1 MWVFYA
7 MVVLAIMWPIVL
19 MNIHLRGTM
28 SLFEALA
35 NALLISLPFFF
46 IPPRWRWSALVP
58 VWLVALFFLTNMW
71 YWRFIGNFM
80 PITNYFLFNNVDST
94 VAGAVVSLM
103 KVKDVVMVAPAAVI
117 TVCYFIC
124 FRRRIRHYPVSL
136 KMQWLGTAVI
146 VALFVANEIR
156 VILHPTTID
165 FKNEAYYS
173 SPFHKKVRLH
183 YGKMHIT
190 PTGEYEA
197 SGLVVYFVKCLS
209 FELSRMFRDKEI
221 SPGELKCVENFWGIH
236 RSLSE
241 SECADSVCCG
251 ELDRNLIFIIVE
263 SLNSWAV
270 EYEHDGRKLMPVLDS
285 LVNAEG
291 TLSSLDMVSQIHS
304 GISSDGQFIYNT
316 GMYPASDVTTVMYYT
331 DNKVHPLSKM
341 LGGRRSFEVICESE
355 AMWKHSETTRM
366 YGYEHLYGNVN
377 LVADLNSIGMDEAM
391 FNKALSVMDT
401 IGRPFFAELTT
412 MSMHSPYKDANVSV
426 PDWIAGIEG
435 LPEMMRNYMGV
446 ANYFDTQL
454 GRFLEELK
462 RRGLYDDSLIV
473 IASDHESPVDKT
485 VDEMEYGRIAFVA
498 LNAGVS
504 RRIDHPV
511 GQVDVFPTILDLMGV
526 SDTVPYRGMGI
537 SMLNPRLDGAISRHG
552 KIVGDSISPELE
564 EMLRMSREASDVMLR
579 CDWFGR

>member
-1 MWVFYA
+1 MTWVFYA

-58 VWLVALFFLTNMW
+58 VWLVALFFLTNTW
-71 YWRFIGNFM
+71 YWRYFGDFM
-80 PITNYFLFNNVDST
+80 PVTSYFLWNNVDSM
-94 VAGAVVSLM
+94 VVGAAMSM
-103 KVKDVVMVAPAAVI
+103 FKVKDMSMVIPAMGL
-117 TVCYFIC
+117 TLMYFLF
-124 FRRRIRHYPVSL
+124 FRNRINRRFTKRVRMAALGIILSL
-136 KMQWLGTAVI
+136 FIG
-146 VALFVANEIR
+146 
-156 VILHPTTID
+156 
-165 FKNEAYYS
+165 NEAYIIYS
-173 SPFHKKVRLH
+173 GNRIDRIKGVEKTLWESTVQHFGTEQVAPWV
-183 YGKMHIT
+183 
-190 PTGEYEA
+190 EYNV
-197 SGLVVYFVKCLS
+197 SGLVAYFAKSYGRIIYNNLRSRDASSEDIARIDCFWKAHERLCHA
-209 FELSRMFRDKEI
+209 EL
-221 SPGELKCVENFWGIH
+221 
-236 RSLSE
+236 
-241 SECADSVCCG
+241 ADSVHHVAA
-251 ELDRNLIFIIVE
+251 LKRNLILIIVE

-270 EYEHDGRKLMPVLDS
+270 EYEHKGKKLMPVLDS
-285 LVNAEG
+285 LVKSEG
-291 TLSSLDMVSQIHS
+291 TLSALDMVSQIHS

-316 GMYPASDVTTVMYYT
+316 GMYPASDVTTVSYYT
-331 DNKVHPLSKM
+331 GNSFHALPMYFADRP
-341 LGGRRSFEVICESE
+341 SFEVIGEAA
-355 AMWKHSETTRM
+355 AMWKHYETTLA
-366 YGYEHLYGNVN
+366 YGYNRLYDN
-377 LVADLNSIGMDEAM
+377 IGRLAKLDAIGRDEAI
-391 FNKALSVMDT
+391 FRSALEVIDT
-401 IGRPFFAELTT
+401 IDKPFVAELTT
-412 MSMHSPYKDANVSV
+412 ITMHGPYKEDFVAV

-462 RRGLYDDSLIV
+462 KRGLYDDSLIV

-485 VDEMEYGRIAFVA
+485 VDEKGYGRIAFVA
-498 LNAGVS
+498 VNAGVS

-552 KIVGDSISPELE
+552 KIIGDSISPELE